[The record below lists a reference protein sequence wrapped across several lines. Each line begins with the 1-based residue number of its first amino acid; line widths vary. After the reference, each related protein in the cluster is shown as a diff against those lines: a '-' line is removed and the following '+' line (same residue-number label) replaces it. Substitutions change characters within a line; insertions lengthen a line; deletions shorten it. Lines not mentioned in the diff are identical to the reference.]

1 MRAAFGLAMVLLLPA
16 ALGAEMLRFDFTGVV
31 SGTPSGIFAGSTSG
45 DPVSGY
51 YRYDSALSVSP
62 GANPSE
68 SSSWFGFANPGMLWE
83 FEITVGGVTRRTAGA
98 FGGGGSPW
106 PFLALTDDPATDAFS
121 LIIGQVGSEND
132 DQAIL
137 SLSDATPVPPD
148 GVAPGS
154 GNLTAAAPTTA
165 PDPALFDDS
174 NCSYIARE
182 ASGVE
187 IGEVGFLI
195 TTLGAAVPVPSL
207 GVRGIAALACLI
219 GAAAAWRL
227 RHRKPSQPEP

>member
-1 MRAAFGLAMVLLLPA
+1 
-16 ALGAEMLRFDFTGVV
+16 MLRFDFTGVV
-31 SGTPSGIFAGSTSG
+31 SGTPSGIFAGSGPG

-51 YRYDSALSVSP
+51 YRYDDALTVSP

-83 FEITVGGVTRRTAGA
+83 FEITVGGVTRRSAGA

-106 PFLALTDDPATDAFS
+106 PLLALTDDPATDAFS

-154 GNLTAAAPTTA
+154 GNLTAAVPDTA

-182 ASGVE
+182 ASGVQ
-187 IGEVGFLI
+187 IGEVGFLL
-195 TTLGAAVPVPSL
+195 TSLAAAVAVPSL
-207 GVRGIAALACLI
+207 GAGGIAALVCLI
-219 GAAAAWRL
+219 AGAAAWRM
-227 RHRKPSQPEP
+227 RQRKPSQPDA